1 MFMFRTLVIAL
12 VLGAAAAASHAADV
26 YRYVDPQGGVHYSDT
41 WVPGSTLIKVDHHV
55 NNAAASAA
63 AQRASQNKS
72 AIAGERA
79 SVEIARANEQRAV
92 QTDVAQAREQ
102 QCKQAQENYNK
113 AIQSRRIYKSDKDG
127 EREYLTDTDADA
139 YRLQL
144 RTDMQAA
151 CGTETK

>member
-1 MFMFRTLVIAL
+1 MFKTLAMAL
-12 VLGAAAAASHAADV
+12 VLTGAAAVSHAADV
-26 YRYVDPQGGVHYSDT
+26 YRYVDSQGGVHYTDT

-55 NNAAASAA
+55 NNTSSSAPA
-63 AQRASQNKS
+63 PSSAQNRA

-79 SVEIARANEQRAV
+79 SVEVAHANDQRAV

-102 QCKQAQENYNK
+102 QCKQAQDNYTK
-113 AIQSRRIYKSDKDG
+113 AIQSRRIYKADKDG

-144 RTDMQAA
+144 RTEMQAA

>member
-1 MFMFRTLVIAL
+1 MLKTLAIAL
-12 VLGAAAAASHAADV
+12 VLTGAAAVSHAADV
-26 YRYVDPQGGVHYSDT
+26 YRYVDPQGGVHYTDT

-55 NNAAASAA
+55 NNSNASAA
-63 AQRASQNKS
+63 TATANQNKT

-79 SVEIARANEQRAV
+79 SVEIARANEQKAV

-102 QCKQAQENYNK
+102 QCKQAQDNYTK

-127 EREYLTDTDADA
+127 ERDYLSDTDADA

-144 RTDMQAA
+144 RTEMQAA
-151 CGTETK
+151 CGTATK

>member
-1 MFMFRTLVIAL
+1 MVRTLALAL
-12 VLGAAAAASHAADV
+12 VLTAAAAVSHAADV
-26 YRYVDPQGGVHYSDT
+26 YRYVDAQGGVHYTDT

-55 NNAAASAA
+55 NNTASNAT
-63 AQRASQNKS
+63 AQRAAQNKS

-79 SVEIARANEQRAV
+79 SVEVAQANDQRAV

-102 QCKQAQENYNK
+102 QCKQAQDNYTK

>member
-1 MFMFRTLVIAL
+1 MFRALIITLVL
-12 VLGAAAAASHAADV
+12 TGAAALTHAADV
-26 YRYVDPQGGVHYSDT
+26 YRYVDAQGGVHYSDT

-55 NNAAASAA
+55 NSTAANAA
-63 AQRASQNKS
+63 AQRTAQNKT

-79 SVEIARANEQRAV
+79 SVEVARANDQRAV
-92 QTDVAQAREQ
+92 QADVAQAREQ
-102 QCKQAQENYNK
+102 QCKQAQDNYDK
-113 AIQSRRIYKSDKDG
+113 AIHSRRIYKSNKDG
-127 EREYLTDTDADA
+127 ERDYLNDTDADA

>member
-1 MFMFRTLVIAL
+1 MFRTLAIAL
-12 VLGAAAAASHAADV
+12 VLTGAAAITHAADV
-26 YRYVDPQGGVHYSDT
+26 YRYVDAQGGVHYTDT

-55 NNAAASAA
+55 NNSASNAAAKST
-63 AQRASQNKS
+63 AQNRT

-79 SVEIARANEQRAV
+79 SAEVARANDQRAV
-92 QTDVAQAREQ
+92 QADVAQAREQ
-102 QCKQAQENYNK
+102 QCKQAQDNYDK
-113 AIQSRRIYKSDKDG
+113 AIHSRRIYKSSKDG
-127 EREYLTDTDADA
+127 EREYLNDTDADA

>member
-1 MFMFRTLVIAL
+1 MLKTLAIAL
-12 VLGAAAAASHAADV
+12 VLTGAAAVSHAADV
-26 YRYVDPQGGVHYSDT
+26 YRYVDPQGGVHYTDT

-55 NNAAASAA
+55 NNSTASAA
-63 AQRASQNKS
+63 TATANQNKT

-79 SVEIARANEQRAV
+79 SVEIARANEQKAV

-102 QCKQAQENYNK
+102 QCKQAQDNYTK

-127 EREYLTDTDADA
+127 ERDYLSDTDADA

-144 RTDMQAA
+144 RTEMQAA

>member
-1 MFMFRTLVIAL
+1 MFRTLAIAL
-12 VLGAAAAASHAADV
+12 ALTAATAVSHAADV
-26 YRYVDPQGGVHYSDT
+26 YRYVDAQGGVHYTDT

-55 NNAAASAA
+55 NSNTASSAT
-63 AQRASQNKS
+63 AQRTQQNKT

-79 SVEIARANEQRAV
+79 SAEVAQADGQRAV
-92 QTDVAQAREQ
+92 QTDVAAARQQ
-102 QCKQAQENYNK
+102 QCKQAQDTYDK
-113 AIQSRRIYKSDKDG
+113 AIHSRRIFKSDKDG
-127 EREYLTDTDADA
+127 ERDYLNETDADA

>member
-1 MFMFRTLVIAL
+1 MFRTLVIAL
-12 VLGAAAAASHAADV
+12 VLTGAAAVSHAADV
-26 YRYVDPQGGVHYSDT
+26 YRYVDSQGGVHYTDT
-41 WVPGSTLIKVDHHV
+41 WVPGSTLIKVDHHQKGAES
-55 NNAAASAA
+55 NAAAG
-63 AQRASQNKS
+63 RASQNKTV
-72 AIAGERA
+72 IAGERA
-79 SVEIARANEQRAV
+79 SVEVARANDQRAV

-127 EREYLTDTDADA
+127 AREYLTDTDADA

-144 RTDMQAA
+144 RTDMQTA

>member
-1 MFMFRTLVIAL
+1 MLKTLAIAL
-12 VLGAAAAASHAADV
+12 VLTGAAAVSHAADV
-26 YRYVDPQGGVHYSDT
+26 YRYVDSQGGVHYTDT

-55 NNAAASAA
+55 NDNTSSAA
-63 AQRASQNKS
+63 ARTTVQNK
-72 AIAGERA
+72 AVIAGERA

-102 QCKQAQENYNK
+102 QCKQAQYNYTK
-113 AIQSRRIYKSDKDG
+113 AIQSRRIFKSSKDG

-151 CGTETK
+151 CGPEAK

>member
-1 MFMFRTLVIAL
+1 MFKTLAIAL
-12 VLGAAAAASHAADV
+12 VLTGAAAVSHAADV
-26 YRYVDPQGGVHYSDT
+26 YRYVDSQGGVHYTDT

-55 NNAAASAA
+55 NNSSSSAPAATPV
-63 AQRASQNKS
+63 QNRA

-79 SVEIARANEQRAV
+79 SVEVARANEQRAV

-102 QCKQAQENYNK
+102 QCKQAQDNYTK

-144 RTDMQAA
+144 RTEMQAA